1 MNHRCPPN
9 GRKRRLTSIRVKAT
23 SSSQSQLP
31 FLPKKRQ
38 RTSDSENSDSQL
50 ACCSGSVDMAELP
63 VSPSGTN
70 NHRLSLGNNLLGK
83 GGINNHTK
91 KSGQG
96 KKLVIKNRKG
106 LCPER
111 FFNLFTFLFACL
123 PVCLFVYLLV
133 CFIWQVV
140 VIFMVV
146 RFP

>member
-1 MNHRCPPN
+1 MSGSGRTTSMNQLCPPN

-31 FLPKKRQ
+31 FPPKKRQ
-38 RTSDSENSDSQL
+38 RTSDSETSDSQL

-83 GGINNHTK
+83 GGVNNHAK

-106 LCPER
+106 LRLRGCLLVY
-111 FFNLFTFLFACL
+111 LFVFTACVYLF
-123 PVCLFVYLLV
+123 VCLF
-133 CFIWQVV
+133 
-140 VIFMVV
+140 
-146 RFP
+146 